1 MKYLGSTILVLALW
15 LGAQAGVRA
24 EPAPPVEPGPTP
36 SVETDVETD
45 VETEAGPKLSPE
57 LPPELAIDVALHGP
71 IPFHLAELQD
81 ALLPRLDEAS
91 IDTRA
96 AARGAAVEVSAT
108 AGGVLV
114 RVGGRERTLSLGT
127 RTGPGAAR
135 VVALVVLDLLLSEG
149 PALPMPLA
157 MPAADQAVEIMADT
171 TAAPHAAT
179 APPVTTAPPMTAPP
193 ATTAAPVPAPAATVQ
208 PRRPRSL
215 AFEPPPP
222 PPAPT
227 AAAAE
232 FASQQLGPPGRS
244 DRPAPELVT
253 RPAPRRG
260 SGSGAASSRAVT
272 QVRLS
277 GFGGAALGPTSE
289 RTAMVSAGADV
300 RLGRGSWRAGVG
312 LSWLHLP
319 MTSYAQTDIGLDG
332 ASVRLDV
339 GRALGDLELTAG
351 AFAMPSR
358 LYTDVSDAPRDH
370 HDSLLYGGAA
380 AMRAGVRLGRRWLL
394 VSTAGVD
401 VFGRRLRVRTPDEV
415 ITSTP
420 LVTISLTVG
429 VSWEAMP

>member
-1 MKYLGSTILVLALW
+1 MKYLGSAILVLALW
-15 LGAQAGVRA
+15 LGARADVRA
-24 EPAPPVEPGPTP
+24 EPAPPAEPGPRPGVENDIEPDT
-36 SVETDVETD
+36 ETDAETD
-45 VETEAGPKLSPE
+45 GEIDTGPKLP
-57 LPPELAIDVALHGP
+57 IDVALHGP
-71 IPFHLAELQD
+71 VPFDQAELQD
-81 ALLPRLDEAS
+81 ALLPRLDDAS

-114 RVGGRERTLSLGT
+114 RVGGRERILSLGM

-157 MPAADQAVEIMADT
+157 MQAAEEAVEIMADT
-171 TAAPHAAT
+171 TAAPHTPA
-179 APPVTTAPPMTAPP
+179 APP
-193 ATTAAPVPAPAATVQ
+193 ATTPPATAPAAVPAPAPAATAQ
-208 PRRPRSL
+208 STRPRSL

-222 PPAPT
+222 PPPPS
-227 AAAAE
+227 AAATDRAP
-232 FASQQLGPPGRS
+232 QQLSPPGRV
-244 DRPAPELVT
+244 DRPVPEIVA
-253 RPAPRRG
+253 RPPARASR
-260 SGSGAASSRAVT
+260 SGATSTRTVT
-272 QVRLS
+272 HVRLS

-289 RTAMVSAGADV
+289 RAAMASAGADV
-300 RLGRGSWRAGVG
+300 RLGLGSWRAGVG

-319 MTSYAQTDIGLDG
+319 MTSYEQTDIGLDA

-339 GRALGDLELTAG
+339 GRAFGDIELTAA

-394 VSTAGVD
+394 VTTAGVD